1 MGPSHSPGQHPD
13 VAGNDRGRIDAYF
26 CSLWQRG
33 PLGKAQFGD
42 IPWLHRQFDVVQETP
57 YEFKTVGDLEAP
69 ESCRP
74 NEGAPGNPLFLLN
87 HWVDTS
93 PYFLPRNARRVN
105 AYEALL
111 RRARRCMSERK
122 RFPNLVTVDFFDE
135 GDVVRVA
142 KTLMNEGR
150 RAGSAQRR
158 GQEASSSVQGR

>member
-1 MGPSHSPGQHPD
+1 M
-13 VAGNDRGRIDAYF
+13 
-26 CSLWQRG
+26 WQRG